1 MQSQDPKSKFKPYVP
16 RHERARQQQL
26 DSDLG
31 SGIRSVT
38 SKQTYHSRA
47 ATIMANQLQNLSIN
61 NGDASSVKSSGGG
74 ARPIKGFRSGGE
86 PKHLSSLFPA
96 QRPAKLETTVEA
108 SLRSETDGDNSSD
121 DDNSDSGS
129 AGEGDEDV
137 IRGPKP
143 AKPPVEGKRCR
154 EETAEEKRLRKQAVK
169 EDRRERRAAKKD
181 TRSAYREEALR
192 LNKSGGDRHLS
203 VFKYSS

>member
-1 MQSQDPKSKFKPYVP
+1 M
-16 RHERARQQQL
+16 

-61 NGDASSVKSSGGG
+61 NGDTSSVRSSGGG
-74 ARPIKGFRSGGE
+74 ARPIKGLRSGGE
-86 PKHLSSLFPA
+86 PKHLGALFPA

-108 SLRSETDGDNSSD
+108 PVRSETDGDNSSD
-121 DDNSDSGS
+121 DDDIDS
-129 AGEGDEDV
+129 EGDEDA

-143 AKPPVEGKRCR
+143 TKPPVEGKRSR

-192 LNKSGGDRHLS
+192 LNKGGGDRHLS

>member
-1 MQSQDPKSKFKPYVP
+1 M
-16 RHERARQQQL
+16 
-26 DSDLG
+26 
-31 SGIRSVT
+31 T

-61 NGDASSVKSSGGG
+61 NGDASCVKSSGGG
-74 ARPIKGFRSGGE
+74 VRPIKGFRSGGE
-86 PKHLSSLFPA
+86 PKHLGALFPA
-96 QRPAKLETTVEA
+96 QRPAKLEATVEA
-108 SLRSETDGDNSSD
+108 PLRSETDGHNSSD
-121 DDNSDSGS
+121 DDDSGS
-129 AGEGDEDV
+129 GSEGDEDI

-143 AKPPVEGKRCR
+143 AKPPVEGKRSR

-192 LNKSGGDRHLS
+192 LSKGGGDRHLS